1 MPGWQP
7 NWEDVRFDHAG
18 AQEAAAECD
27 ACAAFLDG
35 RQAALGPAIAAA
47 RVEWRGL
54 HRQRFDDETDLLDHE
69 ARGLADE
76 LRLTAAR
83 IRADAD
89 AARAE
94 QRRRELDRERWFEER
109 AREVA
114 EEAARVEAARVEAV
128 RLAATPPPAT
138 TPVPEDGAGAGAGV
152 AVLATW

>member
-1 MPGWQP
+1 MPAWQP

-18 AQEAAAECD
+18 AQEAALECD

-35 RQAALGPAIAAA
+35 RHVALGPAIAAA

-109 AREVA
+109 AREAA
-114 EEAARVEAARVEAV
+114 EEAARVEAARMEAV
-128 RLAATPPPAT
+128 RLATG
-138 TPVPEDGAGAGAGV
+138 PVPTVGV
-152 AVLATW
+152 AVLAVW